1 MQAFARKSRQT
12 KNLNTLHFI
21 HLFGGLTED
30 MLCTANSV
38 QNKEPPISLKPNIN
52 LARYKNGDHF
62 F

>member
-21 HLFGGLTED
+21 HLFSGLTED
-30 MLCTANSV
+30 MLCTTDDLKY
-38 QNKEPPISLKPNIN
+38 KEIPTSLRPNIN